1 MKNMDKYFEKCTVCN
16 KMCADFNLESMSIK
30 RGAEFTELFYHV
42 KCEYC
47 GVPYEIAIS
56 FQNDITG
63 IRFMK
68 EVV

>member
-1 MKNMDKYFEKCTVCN
+1 
-16 KMCADFNLESMSIK
+16 MCADFNLESMSIK